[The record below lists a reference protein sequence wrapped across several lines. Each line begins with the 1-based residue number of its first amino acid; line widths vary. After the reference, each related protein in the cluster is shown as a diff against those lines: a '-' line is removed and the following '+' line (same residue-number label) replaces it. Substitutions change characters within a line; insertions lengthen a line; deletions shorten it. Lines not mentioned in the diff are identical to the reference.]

1 MTKTEIVRAAFK
13 VWGRSLYQD
22 TSLSRLARELKVSKP
37 ALYRHFLSKQ
47 LLMDAMAAHFFDEFV
62 GFIRADYERA
72 LQSTDWNEGI
82 STILRSVAEYYAR
95 NADALIFSLM
105 NVYGRNTEDFNPAEL
120 LKSRGVD
127 LGMFLHAVKEEYT
140 TDTLLM
146 QLAFATLTFFLAYFH
161 KTAKRSGASPSEEE
175 IQKIIAL
182 VSEIIMSGLGHSGA
196 ALDGLN
202 YEELENRVEGVVQN
216 EEGDPLLR
224 AVAEAVAEAGP
235 WKTSMDMVARR
246 SGLSKS
252 SLYGHFKNKQDML
265 RQLFITEFVRI
276 ITFARQ
282 GIALSAVPQEQI
294 YLGIFSIAVYLRSR
308 PEILVAIDWIRT
320 RRLDLG
326 RHEKKLPDFFRVFE
340 DVDIGTLPGGG
351 YPEGEEGNWQAS
363 HWILFLLVSILMQSG
378 GGFSL
383 RNVQNSGIRTLVRFA
398 AMGLKGFKKC

>member
-1 MTKTEIVRAAFK
+1 M
-13 VWGRSLYQD
+13 WGRSLYQN
-22 TSLSRLARELKVSKP
+22 TSLSHLARELKVSKP

-47 LLMDAMAAHFFDEFV
+47 LLMDAMAAHFFDSFV

-72 LQSTDWNEGI
+72 LQSKDWNEGI
-82 STILRSVAEYYAR
+82 SIVLRSAAEYYAR

-105 NVYGRNTEDFNPAEL
+105 NVHGRNTEDFNAAEF
-120 LKSRGVD
+120 LKNRGLD
-127 LGMFLHAVKEEYT
+127 LGVFQHAVKEEYA
-140 TDTLLM
+140 TDPLLM
-146 QLAFATLTFFLAYFH
+146 QLAFATLTFFMAYFH

-182 VSEIIMSGLGHSGA
+182 VSEIIMSGLGHSGV

-202 YEELENRVEGVVQN
+202 YEELENRVARAVQN
-216 EEGDPLLR
+216 VESDPLLR

-235 WKTSMDMVARR
+235 WKASMNMVARR

-265 RQLFITEFVRI
+265 RQLFITEFTRI
-276 ITFARQ
+276 IAFARQ
-282 GIALSAVPQEQI
+282 GIALSAVPQEQL

-326 RHEKKLPDFFRVFE
+326 RFGRHGKKQPDFFRVFE
-340 DVDIGTLPGGG
+340 DVDIGTLPGGE
-351 YPEGEEGNWQAS
+351 YPEGEGGKWQAS
-363 HWILFLLVSILMQSG
+363 HWILFLLVSILMRPG
-378 GGFSL
+378 GGLSL
-383 RNVQNSGIRTLVRFA
+383 RKVQNSDIRTLVRFA
-398 AMGLKGFKKC
+398 AMGLKGFKK